1 VLTKEVKKLM
11 AGMLDDEAELG
22 SDDED
27 NDHVQK
33 QINKNDDEENEEGLD
48 EDLNGFVVQGNDE
61 EINPDNEEEAYKKYL
76 EQIELDD
83 QRKKM
88 AEINAVVYGR
98 NSKKRRRYDVDDLDD
113 EDDFEQRKQQRML
126 D

>member
-1 VLTKEVKKLM
+1 M